1 MSRQPVRV
9 LIADDHPIFREGL
22 RFLLDSLGW
31 AEVVGEAETGVQA
44 VEQAAALGPDV
55 VAMDLQLP
63 ELNGIEATRRIL
75 AANPEARVLVLTMFD
90 DDDSV
95 FAAMR
100 AGALGYLVKG
110 AKPAEVTGAI
120 QAVADGEAIF
130 GPAIARRVID
140 FFAAGSA
147 PRPLPQLTDRER
159 EVLALVARGHTNPAI
174 ARQLV
179 LSPKT
184 VKNHVSNIFAKL
196 AVADRAE
203 AIAKARRAGLGGT
216 GPG

>member
-31 AEVVGEAETGVQA
+31 AEVVGEAETGLQA
-44 VEQAAALGPDV
+44 VEQAATLRPDV

-75 AANPEARVLVLTMFD
+75 AANPETRVLVLTMFD

-110 AKPAEVTGAI
+110 AKPAEVAGAI

-147 PRPLPQLTDRER
+147 PPPLPQLTDRER
-159 EVLALVARGHTNPAI
+159 EVLGLVARGHSNPTI

>member
-31 AEVVGEAETGVQA
+31 AEVVGEAETGLQA
-44 VEQAAALGPDV
+44 VEQAAALRPDV

-63 ELNGIEATRRIL
+63 QLNGIEATRRIL
-75 AANPEARVLVLTMFD
+75 AANPDTRVLVLTMFD

-110 AKPAEVTGAI
+110 AKPTEVAGAI

-147 PRPLPQLTDRER
+147 PPPLPQLTDRER
-159 EVLALVARGHTNPAI
+159 EVLALVARGHSNPSI

-184 VKNHVSNIFAKL
+184 VKNHVSNIFTKL

>member
-44 VEQAAALGPDV
+44 VEQAAALRPDV

-110 AKPAEVTGAI
+110 AKPAEVAGAI

-147 PRPLPQLTDRER
+147 PHPLPELTDRER

>member
-1 MSRQPVRV
+1 
-9 LIADDHPIFREGL
+9 
-22 RFLLDSLGW
+22 
-31 AEVVGEAETGVQA
+31 VQA
-44 VEQAAALGPDV
+44 VEQAAALRPDV

-75 AANPEARVLVLTMFD
+75 AANPQTRVLVLTMFD

-196 AVADRAE
+196 AVDDRAE

>member
-1 MSRQPVRV
+1 MNRQPVRV

-31 AEVVGEAETGVQA
+31 AEVVGEAETGLQA
-44 VEQAAALGPDV
+44 VEQAAALRPDV

-63 ELNGIEATRRIL
+63 ELNGIEATRQVL
-75 AANPEARVLVLTMFD
+75 AANPQARVLVLTMFD

-110 AKPAEVTGAI
+110 AKPAEVAGAI
-120 QAVADGEAIF
+120 QAVAGGEAIF
-130 GPAIARRVID
+130 GPAIARRGID

-147 PRPLPQLTDRER
+147 PRPLPELTDRER
-159 EVLALVARGHTNPAI
+159 EVLELVARGHSNPAI

>member
-1 MSRQPVRV
+1 MSGQPVRV
-9 LIADDHPIFREGL
+9 LIAEDHPIFREGL
-22 RFLLDSLGW
+22 RFLLDSLEW

-44 VEQAAALGPDV
+44 VEQAAALRPDV

-63 ELNGIEATRRIL
+63 GLNGLEATRRIL
-75 AANPEARVLVLTMFD
+75 ATDPEARVLVLTMFD

-110 AKPAEVTGAI
+110 AKPAEVAGAI
-120 QAVADGEAIF
+120 QAVAGGEAIF

-147 PRPLPQLTDRER
+147 PPPLPELTDRER
-159 EVLALVARGHTNPAI
+159 EVLELVARGLSNPAI
-174 ARQLV
+174 ARHLV
-179 LSPKT
+179 VSPKT